1 MYYFIYKTTNKINGK
16 YYIGMHK
23 TDNLEDGYLGSGIH
37 FKRALEKYGKENF
50 EREILEYCNYDE
62 EMHLAEARYITED
75 VVNDKNSY
83 NLKLGGDGG
92 WDYVNSHHLGTKNTK
107 KASARFLEL
116 LKNEEFY
123 KSWYE
128 KLTKAKSTESY
139 KQNMSNSLKEKWK
152 NYGHPWT
159 GRHHKESTKKKIGEV
174 TSKAQKGTGNSQY
187 GTCWVSNPLIK
198 KSIRIKK
205 EFLYDY
211 IAEGW
216 IKKRIIKW

>member
-1 MYYFIYKTTNKINGK
+1 M
-16 YYIGMHK
+16 
-23 TDNLEDGYLGSGIH
+23 
-37 FKRALEKYGKENF
+37 
-50 EREILEYCNYDE
+50 
-62 EMHLAEARYITED
+62 
-75 VVNDKNSY
+75 
-83 NLKLGGDGG
+83 
-92 WDYVNSHHLGTKNTK
+92 
-107 KASARFLEL
+107 
-116 LKNEEFY
+116 KNEEFY